1 MKGNVLVNLVVLFCW
16 TVLLFLFCACGTR
29 NEDVP
34 PEKPQVKTAKK
45 VHLMTVTASS
55 PRGYIEY
62 VGLLTAHRKADIA
75 CETGG
80 TIEKLYFEKGDRVKE
95 GQILAKIST
104 SSILLG
110 VRQAEMAVEA
120 ARSQLEKVERG
131 SRPEEISMAEA
142 VLREAQAALLEA
154 EKNFNR
160 IKELNESGAAS
171 QSELDAV
178 KSRLDMARAKVDS
191 ARQQLILAR
200 QGPRIEDRKA
210 ARANLREAEA
220 ALALARDR
228 LRKSKLTSPTD
239 GIIVFRDV
247 EEGEVIVVPP
257 VKILTRVIDM
267 SSIKIK
273 ISVGENDI
281 RVFDKQKVFEFTIDA
296 FPGETFSA
304 HFFFRSPAADPVTR
318 SFPVELI
325 MDNPDP
331 RMADGMT
338 ARVKLPILEEKKTVK
353 IPSAWLS
360 EEDGEIGIYVANN
373 GRAEFREVTLG
384 AYYDQRVEILSGLN
398 EKDLII
404 TNPAGIRN
412 GDLIDPSG

>member
-1 MKGNVLVNLVVLFCW
+1 LFSLYGCGNP
-16 TVLLFLFCACGTR
+16 
-29 NEDVP
+29 NEANTA
-34 PEKPQVKTAKK
+34 EKPKMKMPK
-45 VHLMTVTASS
+45 RVHLTAVKASS
-55 PRGYIEY
+55 PRGHIEY
-62 VGLLTAHRKADIA
+62 VGLLTAYRKADIA

-80 TIEKLYFEKGDRVKE
+80 TIEKIYFEKGDVVKK

-110 VRQAEMAVEA
+110 VRQAEMTAET
-120 ARSQLEKVERG
+120 ARSQLEKIEKG

-142 VLREAQAALLEA
+142 VLREAQAALSEA
-154 EKNFNR
+154 EKNFIR
-160 IKELNESGAAS
+160 IKGLRESGAAS

-178 KSRLDMARAKVDS
+178 KSRVDMARAKVDS
-191 ARQQLILAR
+191 AEQQLILAR

-210 ARANLREAEA
+210 ARARLRESEA
-220 ALALARDR
+220 ALALAKDR
-228 LRKSKLTSPTD
+228 LRKSKLTAPMD
-239 GIIVFRDV
+239 GVVVFRDV

-257 VKILTRVIDM
+257 VKVLTRIIDL

-273 ISVGENDI
+273 ISVSEKDI
-281 RVFDKQKVFEFTIDA
+281 HILDKRKTFEFTIDA
-296 FPGETFSA
+296 FPGEGFTA
-304 HFFFRSPAADPVTR
+304 RLFFRSPAADPATR

-325 MDNPDP
+325 LEEPDP

-338 ARVKLPILEEKKTVK
+338 ARVKFPILDEKKTLK

-360 EEDGEIGIYVANN
+360 EENGKIGLYVAND

-384 AYYDQRVEILSGLN
+384 EYYDQRVEILKGLN
-398 EKDLII
+398 ELDLII

-412 GDLIDPSG
+412 GDLIEHSG